1 MFKAFLLKLSI
12 DIMENSVSKKT
23 TLGSLIA
30 LVKIPAIILLTS
42 PYTAFG
48 VQSPFTIS
56 KPTSSSTYDK
66 FEISQNWP
74 VACQRNSFTQD
85 FLYALAVRETGSWKT
100 PYNTS
105 NGQGAYG
112 KYQFTNILLRAL
124 GYQRQGR
131 WTGKNGVYTTA
142 EFLSNKNNVQEIAIR
157 EAFLLNWNSIEN
169 KLRQRGRS
177 LKDYLGRTIEDATIT
192 SSGILAAAHVTGDV
206 TVVNLLLTGQASSDS
221 NGTTNLCYLKE
232 FAGYRLPRL

>member
-1 MFKAFLLKLSI
+1 MK
-12 DIMENSVSKKT
+12 NSVSKKT

-56 KPTSSSTYDK
+56 RPTSSSTYDK

-74 VACQRNSFTQD
+74 VACQRNNFTQD
-85 FLYALAVRETGSWKT
+85 FLYALAVRETGSWET
-100 PYNTS
+100 PYNIS

-112 KYQFTNILLRAL
+112 KYQFTNVLLEAI
-124 GYQRQGR
+124 GYQSQDR

-177 LKDYLGRTIEDATIT
+177 LKNYLGGTIEGVTIT
-192 SSGILAAAHVTGDV
+192 PSGILAAAHVTGDV
-206 TVVNLLLTGQASSDS
+206 TVVNLLLTGRTSSDS

-232 FAGYRLPRL
+232 FAGYRLPRF